1 FIHQAEHV
9 HRSLLMPKP
18 KKKKASEMT
27 TEELARR
34 VFPKKV
40 VEEIRRIA
48 NEPKKRQSKGGN
60 SSHR

>member
-1 FIHQAEHV
+1 
-9 HRSLLMPKP
+9 MPKP
-18 KKKKASEMT
+18 KKKASEMT

-48 NEPKKRQSKGGN
+48 NEGPKKRQTKGGN
-60 SSHR
+60 SSHE